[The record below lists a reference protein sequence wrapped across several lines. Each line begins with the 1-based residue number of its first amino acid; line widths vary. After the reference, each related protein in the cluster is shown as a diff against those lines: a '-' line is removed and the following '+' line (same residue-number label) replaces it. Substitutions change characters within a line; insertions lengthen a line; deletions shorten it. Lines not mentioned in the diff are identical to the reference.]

1 MTLPEGQGRRQ
12 TGPTDSTQG
21 LCPLDLG
28 NLEVPTKGG
37 PDRKLPFLDPSLAQ
51 APFRVWGGIS
61 ERPYACFLQ
70 VSKYRHLHA

>member
-28 NLEVPTKGG
+28 NLEVSTKGG
-37 PDRKLPFLDPSLAQ
+37 PTGSLTFWTLPLHRPLSGSGEASQ
-51 APFRVWGGIS
+51 K
-61 ERPYACFLQ
+61 RPYAFFL
-70 VSKYRHLHA
+70 